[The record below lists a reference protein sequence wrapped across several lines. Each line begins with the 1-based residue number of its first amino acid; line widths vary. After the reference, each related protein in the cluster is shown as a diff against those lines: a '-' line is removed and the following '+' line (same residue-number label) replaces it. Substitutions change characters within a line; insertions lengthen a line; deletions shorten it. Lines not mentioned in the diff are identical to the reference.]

1 LLDEKL
7 ELLNE
12 WLLSRTFLV
21 GHQLSLADLV
31 IYGTISPAVVTFPV
45 AQHGHFQNLLR
56 WYDHIHSLADPT
68 SIFPPARFQ
77 KPKLIR
83 PLPVAPKPTKSEQ
96 PTASSSALTSAE
108 AKEKSEERAKKS
120 VTGKSKGGDTKG
132 TSKQPPVTP
141 QASAEVFHN
150 KASAST
156 ESSNDGPTVDSVD
169 IRVGLIKSVG
179 PHPNAD
185 SLYVEEIDVGEEA
198 PRQVVSGL
206 RKFVPL
212 EKMEGRKVVVVCNLK
227 PAKMREVMS
236 YGMVLCSSNADHT
249 AVDPI
254 IPPAD
259 AIPGERVRFEGFSSD
274 PEPQLNPRK
283 KIFEK
288 IAVDLKTNA
297 GKW

>member
-1 LLDEKL
+1 M
-7 ELLNE
+7 
-12 WLLSRTFLV
+12 
-21 GHQLSLADLV
+21 GHQVSLADLV
-31 IYGTISPAVVTFPV
+31 IYGTISAAVVTFPV

-56 WYDHIHSLADPT
+56 WYEHIHSLADPS
-68 SIFPPARFQ
+68 SIFPPVRFQ

-83 PLPVAPKPTKSEQ
+83 PLPVAPKPAKPEQ
-96 PTASSSALTSAE
+96 PTASSSAPTFAE
-108 AKEKSEERAKKS
+108 AKVKPEERIKKSE
-120 VTGKSKGGDTKG
+120 TGKSKGGDAKAS
-132 TSKQPPVTP
+132 SKLQPVTP
-141 QASAEVFHN
+141 QASAEVSQD
-150 KASAST
+150 KATAST
-156 ESSNDGPTVDSVD
+156 DSLNDGPTIDSVD

-185 SLYVEEIDVGEEA
+185 SLYVEEIDVGDEA

-227 PAKMREVMS
+227 PAKMREIMS

-254 IPPAD
+254 IPPSD
-259 AIPGERVRFEGFSSD
+259 ALPGERVRFEGFSAD

-297 GKW
+297 GRW